1 MYVSAKWKWVW
12 NVCIVWEVR
21 SLLKGL
27 TGLQNQRDVIYVNDP
42 TRECPG
48 ASLWCVNGFPALLF
62 LCRVAATTWCGCVWG
77 AEASGKQ
84 RWMVALAAVPPYYDR
99 PPCRAPACLPAS
111 SDSSVGGS
119 SAAST
124 ARPPHHGWKVGCCWS
139 GDLNPD
145 VWNNVDGGTKC
156 KWGGGGG
163 VFEGWRDRGAKIG
176 DGPGLEDGG
185 HAGKIR
191 VNSGA
196 DEFTSIFSIF
206 LGQLHSHW
214 TGRQQLC
221 RIGDVY
227 W

>member
-84 RWMVALAAVPPYYDR
+84 RWMVALAAVHPYYDR

-124 ARPPHHGWKVGCCWS
+124 ARPPRLESGLLLIRGFKPRRLKQCGRRDKMQVRGWW
-139 GDLNPD
+139 
-145 VWNNVDGGTKC
+145 
-156 KWGGGGG
+156 WGFWG
-163 VFEGWRDRGAKIG
+163 V
-176 DGPGLEDGG
+176 
-185 HAGKIR
+185 
-191 VNSGA
+191 
-196 DEFTSIFSIF
+196 
-206 LGQLHSHW
+206 
-214 TGRQQLC
+214 TGSW
-221 RIGDVY
+221 G
-227 W
+227 